1 MGAPVVIDA
10 FEFCRLK
17 ERLTGEAPVAD
28 LKRLAADCVNP
39 STSLR
44 WSLQGGI
51 DALGHPQ
58 LTMSVEGQV
67 QLICQRCVKPMDYAF
82 ASESIL
88 LLANSEE
95 HADQIEEA
103 IADES
108 IDVIVGS
115 KSMQVMELIEDEA
128 LLALPLSP
136 RHEMCPDGAAV
147 ETLTEVK
154 KPSPFEVLKNIK
166 QKN

>member
-1 MGAPVVIDA
+1 MSALVIDA

-17 ERLTGEAPVAD
+17 ERLDGEAAVAD

-39 STSLR
+39 NTSVR
-44 WSLQGGI
+44 WTLQGGT

-58 LTMSVEGQV
+58 LTLSAAGTV
-67 QLICQRCVKPMDYAF
+67 QLMCQRCMSPFEFAF
-82 ASESIL
+82 ATESIL
-88 LLANSEE
+88 LLASSEE
-95 HADQIEEA
+95 EADQIEET
-103 IADES
+103 IADDS

-115 KSMQVMELIEDEA
+115 RTMKVMELVEDEA

-136 RHEMCPDGAAV
+136 KHEVCPDPGV
-147 ETLTEVK
+147 LDTLK
-154 KPSPFEVLKNIK
+154 QDAKPSPFAVLKDIK

>member
-1 MGAPVVIDA
+1 MSALVIDA

-17 ERLTGEAPVAD
+17 ERLDGEAPVAD

-44 WSLQGGI
+44 WSLQGGS

-58 LTMSVEGQV
+58 LTMSVEGSV
-67 QLICQRCVKPMDYAF
+67 QLICQRCVKPMDYSF
-82 ASESIL
+82 ASESRL

-95 HADQIEEA
+95 QADGIEEA
-103 IADES
+103 IADDT

-115 KSMQVMELIEDEA
+115 RAMKVMELVEDEA

-136 RHEMCPDGAAV
+136 RHETCPDKAAI
-147 ETLTEVK
+147 EVLDEIK
-154 KPSPFEVLKNIK
+154 KPSPFEILKNIK

>member
-1 MGAPVVIDA
+1 MGALVIDA

-17 ERLTGEAPVAD
+17 ERLEGETPVAD
-28 LKRLAADCVNP
+28 LKRLAAECVNP

-44 WSLQGGI
+44 WSLQGGT

-58 LTMSVEGQV
+58 LTMSVAGDV
-67 QLICQRCVKPMDYAF
+67 QLICQRCVKPMDFSF
-82 ASESIL
+82 APESIL
-88 LLANSEE
+88 LIANSEE

-115 KSMQVMELIEDEA
+115 KAMQVMELVEDEA

-136 RHEMCPDGAAV
+136 RHEACPDKAAIEV
-147 ETLTEVK
+147 LDEVK
-154 KPSPFEVLKNIK
+154 KPSPFAVLKNIK
-166 QKN
+166 QQN